1 MGKPSFY
8 LLKLWFGVCDR
19 IHTVFTQ
26 VLIPR
31 CKGCVKRE
39 HFCLCVSPKMLV
51 WQIVA
56 SAIYTP
62 HMRRR
67 SQCHIHMQQQSQK
80 PLCLLQVNILSL
92 QFLLSIRQDSCE
104 LTNYMPHT
112 ERFTEAVKNQIERKN
127 RPSVSVQWYHKKYT
141 AESEMLLKIL

>member
-1 MGKPSFY
+1 
-8 LLKLWFGVCDR
+8 
-19 IHTVFTQ
+19 
-26 VLIPR
+26 
-31 CKGCVKRE
+31 
-39 HFCLCVSPKMLV
+39 MLV

-67 SQCHIHMQQQSQK
+67 SQ
-80 PLCLLQVNILSL
+80 CLLQVNILSL

-112 ERFTEAVKNQIERKN
+112 EIFTEAVKNQIERKN